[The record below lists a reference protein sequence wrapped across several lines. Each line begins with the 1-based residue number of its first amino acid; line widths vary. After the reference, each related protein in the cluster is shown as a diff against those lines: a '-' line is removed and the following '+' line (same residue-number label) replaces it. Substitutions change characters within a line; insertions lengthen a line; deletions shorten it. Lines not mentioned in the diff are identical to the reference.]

1 MPTKL
6 SALQIKRSQE
16 APFVFQGT
24 VLDVGKNNLK
34 GIAPSP
40 AHALV
45 KVEEVLVAPS
55 NLGNLRGRTLT
66 VVLAKTAKKGMRGV
80 WWATSWVFGNE
91 IGVIEVERATGL
103 GVMQAAAEVVGA
115 RLAALDN
122 QVAERVSGA
131 DLIVAGTVVAIEELG
146 LDGIAEG
153 TTWRLA
159 LVRVSIAVKGQAGAE
174 TTIQF
179 PGAGGPRWVTAPRL
193 VLDQQGVFL
202 LRRPSREP
210 RMRKVKASGVW
221 VALDPNDV
229 HASSALARIE
239 GFVRMAALQT
249 GRRSTP
255 ARGGPVRAAARRTRR
270 RPITR

>member
-24 VLDVGKNNLK
+24 VLDVGKNNLR
-34 GIAPSP
+34 GIAASS

-45 KVEEVLVAPS
+45 KVEEVLLAPS

-66 VVLAKTAKKGMRGV
+66 VVLAKAARKGMRGV
-80 WWATSWVFGNE
+80 WWATSWVFGDE

-103 GVMQAAAEVVGA
+103 GVMQAATQVMGA
-115 RLAALDN
+115 RLAALDS
-122 QVAERVSGA
+122 QVADRVSGA
-131 DLIVAGTVVAIEELG
+131 DLIVAGAVVDIEDLG
-146 LDGIAEG
+146 VDGIAEG

-159 LVRVSIAVKGQAGAE
+159 FVRVSTVLKGQAGAE
-174 TTIQF
+174 TVIQF
-179 PGAGGPRWVTAPRL
+179 PGAGSPRWATAPRL
-193 VLDQQGVFL
+193 VLGQEGVFL

-249 GRRSTP
+249 P
-255 ARGGPVRAAARRTRR
+255 RAATRRTRR
-270 RPITR
+270 RPLTR